1 MSGSNGDADKSDG
14 KNRVVDVAGRH
25 VICAGKREEI
35 EKCRFCVHS
44 VSFECDGVWVKSP
57 ARAYCSRCRSTDP
70 VNLDKVTAVMCDDRA
85 GEGFRSIMNIIS

>member
-1 MSGSNGDADKSDG
+1 MSESNGADKSDG
-14 KNRVVDVAGRH
+14 RNRVVDVAGRH

-35 EKCRFCVHS
+35 DKCRFCVHS

-70 VNLDKVTAVMCDDRA
+70 VISIRSPRFCAMTVRA
-85 GEGFRSIMNIIS
+85 RDLGVL